1 LKGSGAIVA
10 ETVDSVAD
18 FDEVYPYAHHTQ
30 RTAKIAE

>member
-1 LKGSGAIVA
+1 MEEA
-10 ETVDSVAD
+10 VDSVAD